1 MSTSVIQETIRQ
13 WQDEPEKAIMKP
25 TVKGRSDGVQAVIE
39 AGPFSWRMDV
49 PPPFGGT
56 NKAPSPAALLLGSLA
71 GCAAL
76 FIKATLAPQYGVA
89 VEAVEATVSCTAD
102 GRGALGLA
110 EAIPDLQDMAITIR
124 TMLAKDGKITLAAG
138 AGIVA
143 DSVPEYEF
151 EETINKARA
160 VLTAIDLAR
169 EGMD

>member
-1 MSTSVIQETIRQ
+1 MSTTVIQETIRQ

-25 TVKGRSDGVQAVIE
+25 TVKGRSDGVQAVIA

-76 FIKATLAPQYGVA
+76 FIKDTLAPQYGVA

-110 EAIPDLQDMAITIR
+110 EAIPDLQEMAITIR
-124 TMLAKDGKITLAAG
+124 IRSTENDEKVKQLYDAWLERCPVYLALIKSLKVGTAL
-138 AGIVA
+138 
-143 DSVPEYEF
+143 E
-151 EETINKARA
+151 INSS
-160 VLTAIDLAR
+160 
-169 EGMD
+169 